1 MVRSVHAPDSR
12 HARSFSHPSSH
23 AQPHSLTQ
31 PPAFWLTRS
40 TYYEQ
45 PSVHFQHRVYVE
57 LDVTNSSGASTQLV
71 YSTLKHANTLLT
83 GNYRA
88 GIVQVSSTC

>member
-1 MVRSVHAPDSR
+1 
-12 HARSFSHPSSH
+12 
-23 AQPHSLTQ
+23 
-31 PPAFWLTRS
+31 
-40 TYYEQ
+40 
-45 PSVHFQHRVYVE
+45 VHFQHRVYVE